1 MNKIWI
7 ITKRELSSY
16 FDSLMAYI
24 VIVIFLSLSGLFTW
38 LYGSSDIFIRNVAS
52 LDAFFGV
59 AYWTLFIF
67 IPALTMKQIAEEI
80 KTGTI
85 ELLLTKP
92 VTDWQVIV
100 GKFLSTFLLVII
112 SLALTIPYYITIA
125 NIGPVDHGSVIT
137 GYLGLI
143 LMSAAYISIGI
154 FASSITSNQIVAF
167 LLALIIGIFFQIL
180 FGLLAVA
187 FGGSVGDIFYYLDLK
202 GHYDSIT
209 RGVID
214 SKDLIYFISIVI
226 AGMLA
231 SEVALVKRN
240 LN

>member
-7 ITKRELSSY
+7 ITQRELSSY

-24 VIVIFLSLSGLFTW
+24 VIIIFLSLSGLFTW
-38 LYGSSDIFIRNVAS
+38 LYGSADIFIRNIAS

-92 VTDWQVIV
+92 VSDWQVVV
-100 GKFLSTFLLVII
+100 GKFTGTFLLVVIA
-112 SLALTIPYYITIA
+112 LALTLPYYITIA
-125 NIGPVDHGSVIT
+125 NIGPVDHRSVLS
-137 GYLGLI
+137 GYLGLL
-143 LMSAAYISIGI
+143 LMSASYISIGI

-167 LLALIIGIFFQIL
+167 LLALIMSIFFQIL
-180 FGLLAVA
+180 FQVFSIAL
-187 FGGSVGDIFYYLDLK
+187 GGVVGDVFYYLDLR
-202 GHYDSIT
+202 GHYDAIT
-209 RGVID
+209 RGIID
-214 SKDLIYFISIVI
+214 SKDLIYFATLIIMGLS
-226 AGMLA
+226 A
-231 SEVALVKRN
+231 SEIALVKRN